1 MANKDLIFGRNPVKE
16 AIRVNRVLKVYIS
29 SGFTDRELLQ
39 MISDNSLP
47 KVIKNNESLNALTS
61 GGVHQG
67 IVAEIKPYEYVSLDH
82 LLYLCKDETNPII
95 VILDGINDPHNMGAI
110 LRNCDIFGVKGV
122 VVSKHNQVMLNSTV
136 AKTSAGA
143 INYVPVALVGNLNQT
158 IQTLK
163 DNGFWIVSADGSG
176 NTSYLDM
183 DYNFPVALVI
193 GSEGKG
199 IAPLILKNSDYI
211 VKIPM
216 HGKVNSLNASVAAGI
231 LLAKIKE

>member
-1 MANKDLIFGRNPVKE
+1 MNKDVIFGRNPVKE
-16 AIRVNRVLKVYIS
+16 AIKVKRVLKVYIS
-29 SGFTDRELLQ
+29 SGFNDRDLLQ
-39 MISDNSLP
+39 MLSDNSIP
-47 KVIKNNESLNALTS
+47 KIVKSNEEINALAH

-67 IVAEIKPYEYVSLDH
+67 IIAEIKPYEYVSLDY
-82 LLYLCKDETNPII
+82 LLHECKKEVNPTL
-95 VILDGINDPHNMGAI
+95 VILDGINDPHNMGAV

-122 VVSKHNQVMLNSTV
+122 IISKHNQVPLNTTV

-158 IQTLK
+158 IQILK
-163 DNGFWIVSADGSG
+163 DNGFWILSADGSG
-176 NTSYLDM
+176 TTSYLDM
-183 DYNFPVALVI
+183 KYNFPVTLVI

-216 HGKVNSLNASVAAGI
+216 HGKVNSLNASVASGI